1 MRMVDIIEKKKNG
14 QELADEEIQEMI
26 TALISGDLPDYQLS
40 AFLMA
45 VVFQGMNERETLTL
59 TKAMRDSGD
68 TMDLS
73 KIHGIKVDKHS
84 SGGVGDK
91 TTLVVAPLVAALGVP
106 VAKMSGRGLGHT
118 GGTID
123 KLESIPGF
131 QVNISEEDFIH
142 QVNRIGFA
150 LASQTSNLAPAD
162 KKIYAMRD
170 VTATV
175 QQRSLIASSI
185 MSKKLAS
192 GSDAIVL
199 DVKCGD
205 GAFMKDVSEARSLAE
220 TMVKIGNGAG
230 KETVAL
236 ITNMAEPLGT
246 YVGNNLEVIEAIEAL
261 KGNGEPGFMEVVYA
275 LGAQMLLVG
284 KIVSSKEE
292 AYKKMK
298 EAIEDGSAF
307 LKFKEFV
314 SSQGGDVSYIDD
326 PSKFPKAKLTLEVHS
341 DRKGYVNK
349 IHTEAIGET
358 VMRLGGGRAKK
369 DDVIDMTVGLKIQKK
384 VGDMISEGDTIA
396 VIYGNTKEQLAQAE
410 KEVLMA
416 YEITDKN
423 IDKIPMILDEIT
435 Q

>member
-326 PSKFPKAKLTLEVHS
+326 PSKFPKAKLTLEVHF

-384 VGDMISEGDTIA
+384 VGDIISEGDTIA

>member
-1 MRMVDIIEKKKNG
+1 MVDVIEKKKNG
-14 QELADEEIQEMI
+14 MALSDEEIQEMVHS
-26 TALISGDLPDYQLS
+26 LIQGDLPDYQLS

-73 KIHGIKVDKHS
+73 EIHGVKVDKHS

-91 TTLVVAPLVAALGVP
+91 TTLVVAPLVASLGLP

-131 QVNISEEDFIH
+131 QVDISEEDFIA

-192 GSDAIVL
+192 GSDGIVL

-205 GAFMKDVSEARSLAE
+205 GAFMKDLQEAKSLAE

-230 KETVAL
+230 KHTVAL
-236 ITNMAEPLGT
+236 ITNMDEPLGIM
-246 YVGNNLEVIEAIEAL
+246 VGNNLEVIEAIHAL
-261 KGNGEPGFMEVVYA
+261 QGQGEPKFMEVVYA

-284 KIVSSKEE
+284 GIFATKEE
-292 AYKKMK
+292 AYTKMK
-298 EAIEDGSAF
+298 EAIANGSA
-307 LKFKEFV
+307 LQKFRQFV
-314 SSQGGDVSYIDD
+314 EAQHGDTSYVDH
-326 PSKFPKAKLTLEVHS
+326 PESFQKAKYRLEVAS
-341 DRKGYVNK
+341 KSSGYVAK
-349 IHTEAIGET
+349 IHTESIGET
-358 VMRLGGGRAKK
+358 VMRLGGGRAQK
-369 DDVIDMTVGLKIQKK
+369 DDVIDLTVGLEICKK
-384 VGDMISEGDTIA
+384 VGDVVQEGDTLAI
-396 VIYGNTKEQLAQAE
+396 IHGNSSEQVKKAE
-410 KEVLMA
+410 EEVLLA
-416 YEITDKN
+416 YEISAT
-423 IDKIPMILDEIT
+423 PVTPLAMILDEIEE
-435 Q
+435 

>member
-1 MRMVDIIEKKKNG
+1 MRIVDIIEKKKNG
-14 QELADEEIQEMI
+14 EALTDNEIQEMI
-26 TALISGDLPDYQLS
+26 TSLIDGSLPDYQLS

-45 VVFQGMNERETLTL
+45 VVFQGLNERETLTL

-73 KIHGIKVDKHS
+73 KIKGIKVDKHS

-91 TTLVVAPLVAALGVP
+91 TTLVVAPLVAALNVP

-131 QVNISEEDFIH
+131 QVNISEEDFIS
-142 QVNRIGFA
+142 QVNRMGFA

-205 GAFMKDVSEARSLAE
+205 GAFMKDVKEARSLAE

-236 ITNMAEPLGT
+236 ITNMDEPLGT

-261 KGNGEPGFMEVVYA
+261 HGHGEKRFMEVVYA

-284 KIVSSKEE
+284 KQAKTKEE
-292 AYKKMK
+292 AYEKMHR
-298 EAIEDGSAF
+298 AISDGSAF
-307 LKFKEFV
+307 EKFKEFV
-314 SSQGGDVSYIDD
+314 RSQGGDISYIEN
-326 PSKFPKAKLTLEVHS
+326 PEKFPKAKLVYEVKS
-341 DRKGYVNK
+341 ISSGYVKK
-349 IHTEAIGET
+349 IDTEAVGET
-358 VMRLGGGRAKK
+358 VMRLGGGRATKE
-369 DDVIDMTVGLKIQKK
+369 DVIDLTVGMKICKK
-384 VGDMISEGDTIA
+384 VGDA
-396 VIYGNTKEQLAQAE
+396 VSTGETLAVLYANSKEQLKAAE
-410 KEVLMA
+410 QEVLA
-416 YEITDKN
+416 SYHISNEKVEC
-423 IDKIPMILDEIT
+423 IPMILDEIT
-435 Q
+435 E

>member
-384 VGDMISEGDTIA
+384 VGDIISEGDTIA

>member
-1 MRMVDIIEKKKNG
+1 MRMVDIIEKNKNG

-384 VGDMISEGDTIA
+384 VGDIISEGDTIA